1 MAARLGSFAS
11 LGRWHHL
18 HASDPA
24 QAHPVAEAH
33 TDTGPQLASSADSAL
48 LLMAVHDCWIN
59 VAFVFGSCMSRKMQE
74 HCQ

>member
-48 LLMAVHDCWIN
+48 YTHDS
-59 VAFVFGSCMSRKMQE
+59 A
-74 HCQ
+74 